1 MDGLDPREIQLE
13 VKKFSVTAKVPLT
26 FDGQQVQTAKR
37 ATFNLKLEQ
46 FPLNI
51 ANART
56 AHKLQGRT
64 IENLVISNW
73 SMQQGWACVA
83 LSRVRTLKGV
93 CLRKP
98 LDRIRDAGMN
108 GDLRKMLH
116 KFRQEVDVTPDG
128 TCDTT

>member
-1 MDGLDPREIQLE
+1 MLLHLLRSFCFPFLFFVIDGL
-13 VKKFSVTAKVPLT
+13 
-26 FDGQQVQTAKR
+26 
-37 ATFNLKLEQ
+37 TFNLKLEQ

-56 AHKLQGRT
+56 VHKLQGRT
-64 IENLVISNW
+64 LENLVISNW

-93 CLRKP
+93 FLRKP
-98 LDRIRDAGMN
+98 LDRVRDAGMN
-108 GDLRKMLH
+108 GDLRKMLR

-128 TCDTT
+128 TCDTTQCQLRHF